1 MPNFNTYNNNQDR
14 PITNTYSSVSF
25 ANGTSKI
32 MPTRFSINYFNK
44 VMSISI
50 ALRNN
55 DPSEQIPRFDNEHQ
69 ITVYVSY
76 LKAKILHDAIVDM
89 LATKKNN
96 VCIELKN
103 GLLKVSNGIE
113 YGSESPCFTI
123 TYADDK
129 GKTNEVIY
137 QTNTHYTAA
146 YNYTGDSF
154 STMAFPNLEI
164 DTFVMAL
171 EQYYLASSYAIAATV
186 KESNAYNHKN
196 IIDAI
201 KGNTGSSRPNSYSN
215 RTFLSGNGNNS
226 GSDSSY
232 SSEENHS
239 YQGSMQ
245 GVPKE
250 YEQSSFDD
258 IAQNMLG

>member
-103 GLLKVSNGIE
+103 GLLKISNGIE

-129 GKTNEVIY
+129 GKTTEVIY
-137 QTNTHYTAA
+137 QTNTNYTAA

-154 STMAFPNLEI
+154 STMTFRILRLILLLWLLSSIILPAAMLSLQLLKRLMRIIIRTSLMLLRVTLVLPDLIPIVTEPSFP
-164 DTFVMAL
+164 VMVIIVDLIRLILLKKTIAIRDL
-171 EQYYLASSYAIAATV
+171 CKVFLRSMSSHHLMILLR
-186 KESNAYNHKN
+186 
-196 IIDAI
+196 IC
-201 KGNTGSSRPNSYSN
+201 
-215 RTFLSGNGNNS
+215 
-226 GSDSSY
+226 
-232 SSEENHS
+232 
-239 YQGSMQ
+239 
-245 GVPKE
+245 
-250 YEQSSFDD
+250 
-258 IAQNMLG
+258 